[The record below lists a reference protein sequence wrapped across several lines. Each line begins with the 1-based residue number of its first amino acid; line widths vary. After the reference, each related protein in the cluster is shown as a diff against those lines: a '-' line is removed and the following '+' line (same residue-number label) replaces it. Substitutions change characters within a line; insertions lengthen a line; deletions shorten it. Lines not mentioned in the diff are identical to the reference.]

1 MKFKFKKGQEEFEME
16 INTIESK
23 MMIETLIEKKED
35 LLEIFN
41 YGNKD
46 KDNKSVLIKTIL
58 ANTI

>member
-16 INTIESK
+16 INTIEEK

-46 KDNKSVLIKTIL
+46 KDNKNVLIKTIL

>member
-16 INTIESK
+16 INAIEAK
-23 MMIETLIEKKED
+23 MIIEIKIEKKED

>member
-16 INTIESK
+16 INAIEAK

>member
-1 MKFKFKKGQEEFEME
+1 MKFKLKKGQEEFEME
-16 INTIESK
+16 INTIEAK

>member
-16 INTIESK
+16 INAIEAK

-46 KDNKSVLIKTIL
+46 KNNKSVLIKTIL

>member
-16 INTIESK
+16 INTIEAK